1 MQATI
6 NLTAVLITF
15 IICVTLYAL
24 CKMAQKDKAKERKKE
39 EAKVLEVPAFTNQRR
54 SNQEQHLV
62 ECVEGRDFFTSPFFT
77 CPSTHSIKK
86 GEAKK

>member
-62 ECVEGRDFFTSPFFT
+62 EYVEGQV
-77 CPSTHSIKK
+77 KK
-86 GEAKK
+86 GETKE

>member
-6 NLTAVLITF
+6 NLTAVLITL

-24 CKMAQKDKAKERKKE
+24 CKMAQRDKAKEQKKE
-39 EAKVLEVPAFTNQRR
+39 EAKVFMNQRR
-54 SNQEQHLV
+54 SNQEQRLV
-62 ECVEGRDFFTSPFFT
+62 EYVEGQV
-77 CPSTHSIKK
+77 KK

>member
-39 EAKVLEVPAFTNQRR
+39 EAKVLEVPAFTHQRR
-54 SNQEQHLV
+54 SDPEPHSV
-62 ECVEGRDFFTSPFFT
+62 ACVEGQDFFTSPFFT

>member
-24 CKMAQKDKAKERKKE
+24 CKMAQKDKAKEQKKE

-54 SNQEQHLV
+54 NNQEQHLV
-62 ECVEGRDFFTSPFFT
+62 EYVEGQV
-77 CPSTHSIKK
+77 KK

>member
-15 IICVTLYAL
+15 IICATLCAL
-24 CKMAQKDKAKERKKE
+24 CKMAQKDKTKEQKKE
-39 EAKVLEVPAFTNQRR
+39 TKVLEVPTFTNQRQ
-54 SNQEQHLV
+54 SNQEQRLV
-62 ECVEGRDFFTSPFFT
+62 EYVEGRV
-77 CPSTHSIKK
+77 KK

>member
-24 CKMAQKDKAKERKKE
+24 CKLANKDKAKAAKKE
-39 EAKVLEVPAFTNQRR
+39 EIKVLEVPAFMNQQR
-54 SNQEQHLV
+54 STQEQQLV
-62 ECVEGRDFFTSPFFT
+62 EYVEGQV
-77 CPSTHSIKK
+77 KK

>member
-6 NLTAVLITF
+6 NLTAVLITL

-24 CKMAQKDKAKERKKE
+24 CKMARKEDDKKNTKQLKGWE
-39 EAKVLEVPAFTNQRR
+39 EAKVLEVPAFMNQRR

-62 ECVEGRDFFTSPFFT
+62 EYVEGQV
-77 CPSTHSIKK
+77 KK

>member
-39 EAKVLEVPAFTNQRR
+39 EATKN
-54 SNQEQHLV
+54 
-62 ECVEGRDFFTSPFFT
+62 
-77 CPSTHSIKK
+77 ST
-86 GEAKK
+86 

>member
-6 NLTAVLITF
+6 NLTAVLITL

-24 CKMAQKDKAKERKKE
+24 CKIAQKDKTKEQKKE

-54 SNQEQHLV
+54 TNQEQHLV
-62 ECVEGRDFFTSPFFT
+62 EYVEGQV
-77 CPSTHSIKK
+77 KK
-86 GEAKK
+86 GEAKN

>member
-24 CKMAQKDKAKERKKE
+24 CKLANKDKAKAAKKE
-39 EAKVLEVPAFTNQRR
+39 EIKVLEVPEFMNQQR
-54 SNQEQHLV
+54 STQEQQLV
-62 ECVEGRDFFTSPFFT
+62 EYVEGQV
-77 CPSTHSIKK
+77 KK

>member
-24 CKMAQKDKAKERKKE
+24 CKMAQKERKKE

-62 ECVEGRDFFTSPFFT
+62 EYVEGQV
-77 CPSTHSIKK
+77 KK